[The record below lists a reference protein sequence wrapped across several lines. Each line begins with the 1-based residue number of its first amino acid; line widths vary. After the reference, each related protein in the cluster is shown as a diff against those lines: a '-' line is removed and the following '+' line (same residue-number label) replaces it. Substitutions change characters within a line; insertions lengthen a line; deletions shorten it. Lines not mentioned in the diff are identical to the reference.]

1 MTSFFDRYAAA
12 CAAHGID
19 PCSQK
24 TADMFGVSRSTISAW
39 HTKNTFPNG
48 ETVAIIADVLD
59 VTSDYLLGRT
69 EADRSVLSG
78 EVPVTPAP
86 PEYAQPVS
94 FYERFEE
101 LCKKKGVKPTRAS
114 LDAGGTKGSAT
125 YWRNQYLKGV
135 NSFPDAR
142 KAQALADY
150 FGVTVDYLLGK
161 SNTKEK
167 PSTVGEELNM
177 NTVIV
182 RGRDGSVTEKKL
194 TNEQVKALQTIIDQL
209 PDAPDDL

>member
-101 LCKKKGVKPTRAS
+101 LCKKK
-114 LDAGGTKGSAT
+114 
-125 YWRNQYLKGV
+125 
-135 NSFPDAR
+135 
-142 KAQALADY
+142 
-150 FGVTVDYLLGK
+150 
-161 SNTKEK
+161 E
-167 PSTVGEELNM
+167 
-177 NTVIV
+177 
-182 RGRDGSVTEKKL
+182 
-194 TNEQVKALQTIIDQL
+194 
-209 PDAPDDL
+209 